1 MIVDKKFYDL
11 LEYLVQNKN
20 IGTITSIAQN
30 LSQNRRVIYYNLD
43 KLNDEIAKNNECEK
57 ILNKS
62 NVGIVID
69 EKQQIFLK
77 KMLQNYD
84 NTNYFLNIE
93 ERKLFIAILISSY
106 PEKITIDLLMDICFV
121 SRNTIVNDLKDL
133 KESIKNSEFNVSLEV
148 SKKRGYFL
156 LGSDLEV
163 VQYVY
168 YIINELYCY
177 KNDKLKYLINNVFFK
192 KDKMFTTSFYV
203 NLVFILEGHVKVVGK
218 NISISEKKKFL
229 FAFPYIVMAI
239 RKVDFALHIDE
250 YEQLILGRIEYS
262 FISEMTKELD
272 VLHNIKLNKRE
283 KILLSIIL
291 LCLKKDFDTHNSSDD
306 YKVLSKNIHTM
317 IEIFENNSGVKFNN
331 KEKFADRLITHFK
344 SLLFRKKYNIVTNNK
359 LTSKIISNYKDVY
372 LATKLSVRFLESLYS
387 INFTKSDIAYIS
399 LHFGSEIVNSKQ
411 EINKIKKVLIVTEEL
426 YSIQNLIE
434 KQCKYYLP
442 NCNVLGVT
450 TKENINEY
458 EAVDFIISTEFLEV
472 SLPYVLVSP
481 LITTEDI
488 EKIINFKN
496 NIKTYKNIEEIDKKI
511 DRLLVDYIKDSKDI
525 AEFKIKLN
533 NILKQGDILKSDV
546 KENKT
551 LNEILTRDK
560 IVFADNNLNLQNA
573 ITILSEPLLKENIIF
588 FEDIYY
594 LKKSIYSNSNYSILN
609 NDTLLLCVKSKNSRT
624 DPYISVLQLKN
635 SIALDNVNIKFVVLV
650 TTVNNMA
657 HLSIISELEK
667 YLLKYSLDDFIQEIC
682 IEK

>member
-20 IGTITSIAQN
+20 IGTITSIARN

-450 TKENINEY
+450 TKENIHEY

-472 SLPYVLVSP
+472 SLPYVIVSP

>member
-1 MIVDKKFYDL
+1 
-11 LEYLVQNKN
+11 
-20 IGTITSIAQN
+20 
-30 LSQNRRVIYYNLD
+30 
-43 KLNDEIAKNNECEK
+43 
-57 ILNKS
+57 
-62 NVGIVID
+62 
-69 EKQQIFLK
+69 
-77 KMLQNYD
+77 
-84 NTNYFLNIE
+84 
-93 ERKLFIAILISSY
+93 
-106 PEKITIDLLMDICFV
+106 
-121 SRNTIVNDLKDL
+121 
-133 KESIKNSEFNVSLEV
+133 
-148 SKKRGYFL
+148 
-156 LGSDLEV
+156 
-163 VQYVY
+163 
-168 YIINELYCY
+168 
-177 KNDKLKYLINNVFFK
+177 
-192 KDKMFTTSFYV
+192 
-203 NLVFILEGHVKVVGK
+203 
-218 NISISEKKKFL
+218 
-229 FAFPYIVMAI
+229 
-239 RKVDFALHIDE
+239 
-250 YEQLILGRIEYS
+250 
-262 FISEMTKELD
+262 
-272 VLHNIKLNKRE
+272 
-283 KILLSIIL
+283 
-291 LCLKKDFDTHNSSDD
+291 
-306 YKVLSKNIHTM
+306 M

-511 DRLLVDYIKDSKDI
+511 DKLLVDYIKDSKDI